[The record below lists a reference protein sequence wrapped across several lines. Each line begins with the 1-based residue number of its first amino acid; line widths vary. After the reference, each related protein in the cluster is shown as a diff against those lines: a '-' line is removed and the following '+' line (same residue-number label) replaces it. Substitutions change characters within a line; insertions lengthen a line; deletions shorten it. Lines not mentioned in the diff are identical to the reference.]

1 MLYYGES
8 FSYRRC
14 MELVR
19 ALVLMN
25 IERGQVPKTA
35 KQLAEMDEVVDV
47 YSVAGDWDLVAIVQA
62 GEYERVAEVVTEKL
76 QSVETVLRTTTLM
89 AFRSYK
95 FSA

>member
-1 MLYYGES
+1 M
-8 FSYRRC
+8 
-14 MELVR
+14 VR

-25 IERGQVPKTA
+25 VQRGQVPKTA

-47 YSVAGDWDLVAIVQA
+47 YSVAGDYDLVAIVQTE
-62 GEYERVAEVVTEKL
+62 EYERLAEVVTEKL
-76 QSVETVLRTTTLM
+76 QLLDAVIKTTTLM

>member
-1 MLYYGES
+1 M
-8 FSYRRC
+8 
-14 MELVR
+14 VR

-25 IERGQVPKTA
+25 VQRGQVPKTA

-47 YSVAGDWDLVAIVQA
+47 YSVAGDYDLVAIVQTE
-62 GEYERVAEVVTEKL
+62 EYERLAEVVTEKL
-76 QSVETVLRTTTLM
+76 QLLDAVVRTTTLM

>member
-1 MLYYGES
+1 
-8 FSYRRC
+8 
-14 MELVR
+14 LVR

-25 IERGQVPKTA
+25 VQRGQVPKTA

-47 YSVAGDWDLVAIVQA
+47 YSVAGDYDLVAIVQTE
-62 GEYERVAEVVTEKL
+62 EYERLAEVVTEKL
-76 QSVETVLRTTTLM
+76 QLLDAVIKTTTLM